1 MTIWRKSYKAYSLG
15 LLVAWALALSLIWWL
30 KGDAALESANKVCMG
45 FFLGWLS
52 TTIARSVYPKEKGL
66 LG

>member
-1 MTIWRKSYKAYSLG
+1 MSILRKSYKRYSLG
-15 LLVAWALALSLIWWL
+15 LVIAWAIALGLVWLL
-30 KGDAALESANKVCMG
+30 KGSAQFHTAFLVCMG

-52 TTIARSVYPKEKGL
+52 TTIARNVYPKQPGL

>member
-1 MTIWRKSYKAYSLG
+1 MKLWRKSYKGYSLG
-15 LLVAWALALSLIWWL
+15 LVIASAMALSLIWWL
-30 KGDAALESANKVCMG
+30 KGDAQFQAASKVCIG

-52 TTIARSVYPKEKGL
+52 TTIARHVYPKEPGL

>member
-1 MTIWRKSYKAYSLG
+1 MSIRRKSYKAYSVG
-15 LLVAWALALSLIWWL
+15 LLVSWAIALSLIWWL
-30 KGDAALESANKVCMG
+30 KGDAALESASKLCMG

-52 TTIARSVYPKEKGL
+52 ATIARHVYPKEKGL